1 MTSQEILLSIESART
16 QEELSCRLEMWTEAV
31 EAGLCDYGEA
41 EADLMQDALLEAVE
55 RFPGYIEYETQRKV
69 SKTVH

>member
-16 QEELSCRLEMWTEAV
+16 REELSFRLEMWEEAV
-31 EAGLCDYGEA
+31 NSGLCDYDEA
-41 EADLMQDALLEAVE
+41 EADLMHLALVRAAE
-55 RFPGYIEYETQRKV
+55 RFPKYIDHEAKRKV